1 MEPSFWAVW
10 KDGMDYPNLYAA
22 EAPAKEAVKVMARA
36 YPGLTVYLLKLQV
49 AGSLTLPEKYKA
61 TGQMNGE

>member
-10 KDGMDYPNLYAA
+10 KDGMDYPSLYPV
-22 EAPAKEAVKVMARA
+22 EDKAKEAVRRMAKQ
-36 YPGLTVYLLKLQV
+36 YPGQTVYFLRLAV
-49 AGSLTLPEKYKA
+49 SGSLTLPEKYKA